1 MNILNDLQNIFRQVF
16 EDDGIVI
23 SSETTADDIEV
34 WDSLTHLQLIMQV
47 EKKFKIKFKTSQIKN
62 MKNVGSM
69 VEAINTN
76 MNQV

>member
-23 SSETTADDIEV
+23 SSETTADDIEE

>member
-23 SSETTADDIEV
+23 SSETTADDIEE

-47 EKKFKIKFKTSQIKN
+47 EKKFKIKFKTFQIKN